1 MIKKGCDEFNFLYF
15 IHALGYLWSSEQW
28 QGTSAVVWHL
38 SHCLLFYV
46 CLFVLPSI
54 KVDSLYFSFLIDF
67 KTMFDLKMSFQFDIS
82 LKTDHQAS
90 RKNIFPLKLK
100 KGIEVPVK
108 SNNTYLSIL
117 ASNITLSKMLY
128 IWWVTFSLSLSLS
141 LSLFLPYSLLLSLSL
156 THLQN

>member
-1 MIKKGCDEFNFLYF
+1 
-15 IHALGYLWSSEQW
+15 
-28 QGTSAVVWHL
+28 
-38 SHCLLFYV
+38 
-46 CLFVLPSI
+46 
-54 KVDSLYFSFLIDF
+54 
-67 KTMFDLKMSFQFDIS
+67 MSFQFDIS

-128 IWWVTFSLSLSLS
+128 IWWVTFSLSLFLPNSLFLS
-141 LSLFLPYSLLLSLSL
+141 LSLFHPPAELRSLIKEQHFSMLFIALLLHSKKVFYSDLHIL
-156 THLQN
+156 GIIIFQNICWVYIGRLRNVGPRNKRGCFWHPPSKT

>member
-1 MIKKGCDEFNFLYF
+1 
-15 IHALGYLWSSEQW
+15 
-28 QGTSAVVWHL
+28 
-38 SHCLLFYV
+38 
-46 CLFVLPSI
+46 
-54 KVDSLYFSFLIDF
+54 
-67 KTMFDLKMSFQFDIS
+67 MSFQFDIS

-128 IWWVTFSLSLSLS
+128 IWWVTFSLSLSL
-141 LSLFLPYSLLLSLSL
+141 FLPYSLFLSL
-156 THLQN
+156 TLSHPPAELRSLIKEQHFSMLFIALLLHSKKVFYSDLHILGIKIF

>member
-1 MIKKGCDEFNFLYF
+1 
-15 IHALGYLWSSEQW
+15 
-28 QGTSAVVWHL
+28 
-38 SHCLLFYV
+38 
-46 CLFVLPSI
+46 
-54 KVDSLYFSFLIDF
+54 
-67 KTMFDLKMSFQFDIS
+67 MSFQFDIS

-128 IWWVTFSLSLSLS
+128 IWWVTFSLSLFLPNSLFLS
-141 LSLFLPYSLLLSLSL
+141 LSLFHPPAELRSLIKEQHFSMLFITLLSHSKKSFLLSSSIQL
-156 THLQN
+156 LFLETDPATTH

>member
-1 MIKKGCDEFNFLYF
+1 
-15 IHALGYLWSSEQW
+15 
-28 QGTSAVVWHL
+28 
-38 SHCLLFYV
+38 
-46 CLFVLPSI
+46 
-54 KVDSLYFSFLIDF
+54 
-67 KTMFDLKMSFQFDIS
+67 MSFQFDIS

-128 IWWVTFSLSLSLS
+128 IWWVTFSLSLFLPNSLFLS
-141 LSLFLPYSLLLSLSL
+141 LSLFHPPAELRSLIKEQHFSMLFITLLSHSKKSFLLSSSIQL
-156 THLQN
+156 LFSETDPATAH